1 MQHKLLITG
10 VTLALLSAAQFSTA
24 EESPSFVARTEALL
38 QKNRPAA
45 QSEAIADSSLTSK
58 AQKTKDC

>member
-1 MQHKLLITG
+1 MRHKLFIAG
-10 VTLALLSAAQFSTA
+10 AALALLLAAQFSTA

-38 QKNRPAA
+38 QKNQPAA
-45 QSEAIADSSLTSK
+45 QPQAIADSNSTSK